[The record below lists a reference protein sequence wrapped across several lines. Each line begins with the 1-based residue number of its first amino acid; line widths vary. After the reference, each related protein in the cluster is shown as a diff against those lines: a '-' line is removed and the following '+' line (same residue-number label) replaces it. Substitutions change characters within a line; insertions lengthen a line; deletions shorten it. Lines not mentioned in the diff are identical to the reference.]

1 MIRLRCRAALLAFLP
16 ILFSTPA
23 SAQQAEG
30 YALNRFDPSERGSEW
45 FALESLDLRGEGR
58 IALGVVGDW
67 GHKPLVLYAP
77 DGTEKSLL
85 VKDQLFLHVGGGVIV
100 ANRFRFSASLPI
112 AAYEAG
118 EQGTLGTTTYV
129 PPSSASIGDLRL
141 GADARLVGELGNPI
155 TLAIGVAFFYFTR
168 QNYVIFNGH
177 SGFAGLAAPVVFG
190 INWHDPLPFYYLSLA
205 VALASYAAVL
215 YLSRATFG
223 LTLQAICDKLN
234 SEGVPTPRGGTM
246 WRPTSL
252 RSILAQGR

>member
-16 ILFSTPA
+16 ILFSRPA
-23 SAQQAEG
+23 AAQQAEG
-30 YALNRFDPSERGSEW
+30 FALNRFDPSERGSEW

-141 GADARLVGELGNPI
+141 GADARLVGELGDPI
-155 TLAIGVAFFYFTR
+155 TLAIGAQAHLPTGQRGDYTGDGKIRLVPRALAAGEIGPFVYAVKLGVQYRALDTNFADAPIGSELVF
-168 QNYVIFNGH
+168 GAA
-177 SGFAGLAAPVVFG
+177 AGLRTKDETPV
-190 INWHDPLPFYYLSLA
+190 
-205 VALASYAAVL
+205 
-215 YLSRATFG
+215 
-223 LTLQAICDKLN
+223 
-234 SEGVPTPRGGTM
+234 
-246 WRPTSL
+246 
-252 RSILAQGR
+252 